1 MCCVAEYDE
10 ERYSNVQAWD
20 AVDGVMYR
28 LTWRQLAEQRAEE
41 IQRLSKWAT
50 IASDLDRCEHGRHEG
65 DVCSGLSGCNGPSVG
80 NRLIG
85 HGPIGHTI
93 SGAHIFFPPRFRRH
107 DPDEWVVGN
116 ERCSTNNGGECPI
129 GKVRNGS

>member
-1 MCCVAEYDE
+1 MADYDE

-28 LTWRQLAEQRAEE
+28 LTWKARAQQLEE
-41 IQRLSKWAT
+41 EVRKLSKWAN

-65 DVCSGLSGCNGPSVG
+65 DVCGGTSGCNGPSVG

-85 HGPIGHTI
+85 HGPIGHTMNG
-93 SGAHIFFPPRFRRH
+93 SHIFSPPRSVRH
-107 DPDEWVVGN
+107 DPDAWLVGGG
-116 ERCSTNNGGECPI
+116 RCSTNNGGQCPI
-129 GKVRNGS
+129 GKVTNGA

>member
-1 MCCVAEYDE
+1 MADYDE

-20 AVDGVMYR
+20 PEDGVYYR
-28 LTWRQLAEQRAEE
+28 LSWKALAGQLDDKVRE
-41 IQRLSKWAT
+41 LSKWAT

-65 DVCSGLSGCNGPSVG
+65 DVCSGTSGCNGPSVG

-93 SGAHIFFPPRFRRH
+93 SGTHIFSPPRERRH
-107 DPDEWVVGN
+107 DPDEWVVRGA
-116 ERCSTNNGGECPI
+116 ERCSTNNGGVCPI
-129 GKVRNGS
+129 GKVLNGA